1 LTVDGKSSDQDMITA
16 LRVEVEGWGPRQV
29 PHLVD
34 LDRPPDDL
42 WRRSVARASAMG
54 AAALATLLLAS
65 LLMLALAPAIPGGD
79 VIREHLMGR

>member
-1 LTVDGKSSDQDMITA
+1 MDGKSSDQDVITA
-16 LRVEVEGWGPRQV
+16 LRAEVGEWRPRHV

-34 LDRPPDDL
+34 LDRPADDL
-42 WRRSVARASAMG
+42 WRRSVARASAMA
-54 AAALATLLLAS
+54 AAALAVLLLAS